1 MNKSA
6 FVYARKAYVIDSIQ
20 GTDPS
25 HLLEMTIDLAEIS
38 FLLSRFEQSVKYA
51 TEGIA
56 LARKNGNKGSEAK
69 LLFCLGENKK
79 VLGLKREGYAYFDQ
93 AIDLIKGESD
103 MLSMQILSYFYG
115 LKMNYLLSSVCFAAS
130 IALSNNIASILHN
143 S

>member
-1 MNKSA
+1 MINDLRSRTYRNMYMNKSA

-93 AIDLIKGESD
+93 AIDLIKERVICFPCKCF
-103 MLSMQILSYFYG
+103 LILWIE
-115 LKMNYLLSSVCFAAS
+115 NELSSF
-130 IALSNNIASILHN
+130 
-143 S
+143 

>member
-1 MNKSA
+1 MPE
-6 FVYARKAYVIDSIQ
+6 KAYVIDSIQ

-69 LLFCLGENKK
+69 LLFVWEKIRRC
-79 VLGLKREGYAYFDQ
+79 LGLKEKVM
-93 AIDLIKGESD
+93 LILTK
-103 MLSMQILSYFYG
+103 Q
-115 LKMNYLLSSVCFAAS
+115 
-130 IALSNNIASILHN
+130 
-143 S
+143 

>member
-1 MNKSA
+1 
-6 FVYARKAYVIDSIQ
+6 
-20 GTDPS
+20 
-25 HLLEMTIDLAEIS
+25 MTIDLAEIS

-103 MLSMQILSYFYG
+103 MLSMQMLSYFYG
-115 LKMNYLLSSVCFAAS
+115 LKMNYLLSDGCFDEV
-130 IALSNNIASILHN
+130 LL
-143 S
+143 